1 MNSVL
6 RPLEAQSPAGSA
18 LDPGSA
24 AALESIRDLVR
35 GDLAAVDQAIRA
47 GLKSIVPLV
56 DQVAEHIIAGGGKR
70 LRPLLVVLAG
80 RACGASGAPAADGR
94 GPQPPPHIQAAAFI
108 EFIHTA
114 TLLHD
119 DVVDMSALRR
129 GRDTANEVFGN
140 QASVLVGDFVYS
152 RAFQMMAA
160 VRSQRVIE
168 IMAEATNV
176 IAEGEV
182 LQLMNARDPDTT
194 EERYLEVIHRKTA
207 RLFQAGAEVA
217 AVVSGAPP
225 DVQRALSRFGEHLGT
240 AYQLVDDVL
249 DYQSD
254 PETRGKNLGDDLAEG
269 KPTLPLIHALRET
282 DGPTRTLI
290 RSAIERGGREQ
301 LGTILRAIESTGGLK
316 YTARL
321 ARAEA
326 DQALA
331 ALGALTESP
340 FRAGLATLARFAIE
354 RKH

>member
-1 MNSVL
+1 MREES
-6 RPLEAQSPAGSA
+6 
-18 LDPGSA
+18 DPGSES
-24 AALESIRDLVR
+24 ALEAIRALVR
-35 GDLAAVDQAIRA
+35 PDLLAVDDAIRA

-80 RACGASGAPAADGR
+80 RACGAAA
-94 GPQPPPHIQAAAFI
+94 QTHIQAAAFI

-160 VRSQRVIE
+160 VRSERVIE

-194 EERYLEVIHRKTA
+194 EQRYLEVIHRKTA
-207 RLFQAGAEVA
+207 KLFQAGAEVA
-217 AVVSGAPP
+217 AVVSGAERP
-225 DVQRALSRFGEHLGT
+225 VQLALARFGKHLGT
-240 AYQLVDDVL
+240 AYQLIDDVL

-269 KPTLPLIHALRET
+269 KPTLPLIHAMRVGDAAT
-282 DGPTRTLI
+282 SRLI
-290 RSAIERGGREQ
+290 RTAIEGGGREQ
-301 LGTILRAIESTGGLK
+301 LGAILHSIESTGGLQ

-321 ARAEA
+321 AQAEA
-326 DQALA
+326 DQASAALSVLPDTPFRSGLA
-331 ALGALTESP
+331 ALT
-340 FRAGLATLARFAIE
+340 RFAIN

>member
-1 MNSVL
+1 MNTAL
-6 RPLEAQSPAGSA
+6 RPLETALAASRHPA
-18 LDPGSA
+18 PGSA
-24 AALESIRDLVR
+24 AALEAIRELVRPDLEAVDTAIRD
-35 GDLAAVDQAIRA
+35 
-47 GLKSIVPLV
+47 GLKSVVPLV
-56 DQVAEHIIAGGGKR
+56 DQIAEHIIAGGGKR

-80 RACGASGAPAADGR
+80 RACGSGSDPAAAGSA
-94 GPQPPPHIQAAAFI
+94 HIQAAAFI

-160 VRSQRVIE
+160 VHSQRVIE

-182 LQLMNARDPDTT
+182 LQLMNARDPGTT
-194 EERYLEVIHRKTA
+194 EQRYLEVIHRKTA
-207 RLFQAGAEVA
+207 QLFQAGAEVA
-217 AVVSGAPP
+217 AVVSGATPEA
-225 DVQRALSRFGEHLGT
+225 QRALARYGKHLGT

-254 PETRGKNLGDDLAEG
+254 PEARGKNLGDDLAEG
-269 KPTLPLIHALRET
+269 KPTLPLIHALREGDPAT
-282 DGPTRTLI
+282 VKLI
-290 RSAIERGGREQ
+290 RSAIEGGGREQ
-301 LGTILRAIESTGGLK
+301 LGAILNAIESTGGLE

-321 ARAEA
+321 AQTEA

-331 ALGALTESP
+331 ALAALPETP
-340 FRAGLATLARFAIE
+340 FRSGLAALARFAIE

>member
-1 MNSVL
+1 MSTAL
-6 RPLEAQSPAGSA
+6 RPQEAVGAAVRHPA
-18 LDPGSA
+18 PGSA
-24 AALESIRDLVR
+24 AALEAIRDLVR
-35 GDLAAVDQAIRA
+35 PDLEAVDAAIRN

-56 DQVAEHIIAGGGKR
+56 DQIAEHIIAGGGKR

-80 RACGASGAPAADGR
+80 RACGSNLEAGTAAAA
-94 GPQPPPHIQAAAFI
+94 HIQAAAFI

-194 EERYLEVIHRKTA
+194 EQRYLEVIHRKTA
-207 RLFQAGAEVA
+207 QLFQAGAEVA
-217 AVVSGAPP
+217 AVVSGALAPA
-225 DVQRALSRFGEHLGT
+225 QQALARYGKHLGT

-269 KPTLPLIHALRET
+269 KPTLPLIHALREGDAAT
-282 DGPTRTLI
+282 VRLI
-290 RSAIERGGREQ
+290 RTAIEGGGREQ
-301 LGTILRAIESTGGLK
+301 LGAILSAIESTGGLE

-321 ARAEA
+321 AQAEA

-331 ALGALTESP
+331 ALAALPETP
-340 FRAGLATLARFAIE
+340 FRSGLAALARFAIE
-354 RKH
+354 RRH

>member
-6 RPLEAQSPAGSA
+6 KAPDHSLAPASA
-18 LDPGSA
+18 PAPGSA
-24 AALESIRDLVR
+24 AALEAIRDLVR
-35 GDLAAVDQAIRA
+35 ADLAAVDESIRN
-47 GLKSIVPLV
+47 GLKSVVPLV
-56 DQVAEHIIAGGGKR
+56 DEIAEHIIGGGGKR

-80 RACGASGAPAADGR
+80 RACGAGIQVPGGTAPA
-94 GPQPPPHIQAAAFI
+94 HIQSAAFI

-119 DVVDMSALRR
+119 DVVDMSSLRR
-129 GRDTANEVFGN
+129 GRNTANEVFGN

-194 EERYLEVIHRKTA
+194 EQRYLEVIHRKTA
-207 RLFQAGAEVA
+207 QLFQAGAEVA
-217 AVVSGAPP
+217 AVVSGAPSEL
-225 DVQRALSRFGEHLGT
+225 QRALAEYGRHLGT

-249 DYQSD
+249 DYHSD

-269 KPTLPLIHALRET
+269 KPTLPLIHALRNSNAATTE
-282 DGPTRTLI
+282 LI
-290 RSAIERGGREQ
+290 RKAIAGDGLAQ
-301 LGTILRAIESTGGLK
+301 LGEILAAIESTGGLE

-321 ARAEA
+321 AQTEAEQA
-326 DQALA
+326 IAALA
-331 ALGALTESP
+331 ALPESP
-340 FRAGLATLARFAIE
+340 FRSGLAALARFAIE
-354 RKH
+354 RRH

>member
-1 MNSVL
+1 VPK
-6 RPLEAQSPAGSA
+6 PLESGVPVGDRI
-18 LDPGSA
+18 DPGSA
-24 AALESIRDLVR
+24 ASLEAVRALVR
-35 GDLAAVDQAIRA
+35 PDLTAVDAAIRA

-80 RACGASGAPAADGR
+80 RACGAAGQS
-94 GPQPPPHIQAAAFI
+94 HIQAAAFI

-194 EERYLEVIHRKTA
+194 EQRYLEVIHRKTA

-217 AVVSGAPP
+217 AVVSDAGR
-225 DVQRALSRFGEHLGT
+225 DVQQALARFGQHLGT
-240 AYQLVDDVL
+240 AYQLIDDVL

-269 KPTLPLIHALRET
+269 KPTLPLIHAMREGDAAT
-282 DGPTRTLI
+282 AKLI
-290 RSAIERGGREQ
+290 RAAIEGGGRDQ
-301 LGTILRAIESTGGLK
+301 LAQILHSIESTGGLK

-321 ARAEA
+321 AQAEA
-326 DQALA
+326 TEALA
-331 ALGALTESP
+331 ALSALPETPFRSGLAALT
-340 FRAGLATLARFAIE
+340 RFAVE

>member
-1 MNSVL
+1 LNTAL
-6 RPLEAQSPAGSA
+6 RPLEATLAAAAQPNAGST
-18 LDPGSA
+18 
-24 AALESIRDLVR
+24 AALEAIRELVR
-35 GDLAAVDQAIRA
+35 PDLAAVDATIRS
-47 GLKSIVPLV
+47 GLKSVVPLV
-56 DQVAEHIIAGGGKR
+56 DQIADYIIGGGGKR

-80 RACGASGAPAADGR
+80 RACGAGNPAAAPGVA
-94 GPQPPPHIQAAAFI
+94 HIQAAAFI

-182 LQLMNARDPDTT
+182 LQLMNARDPGTT
-194 EERYLEVIHRKTA
+194 EQRYLEVIHRKTA
-207 RLFQAGAEVA
+207 QLFQAGAEVG
-217 AVVSGAPP
+217 AVVSGATP
-225 DVQRALSRFGEHLGT
+225 DVQRALARYGKHLGT

-269 KPTLPLIHALRET
+269 KPTLPLIHALRTGGAEAAA
-282 DGPTRTLI
+282 LI
-290 RSAIERGGREQ
+290 RTAIASGGREQ
-301 LGTILRAIESTGGLK
+301 LAAILAAIESTGGLE

-321 ARAEA
+321 AQSEAEL
-326 DQALA
+326 ALA
-331 ALGALTESP
+331 ALAALPATP
-340 FRAGLATLARFAIE
+340 FRTGLAALARFAIE

>member
-1 MNSVL
+1 LDTVVRSLKV
-6 RPLEAQSPAGSA
+6 AGGTGQEIA
-18 LDPGSA
+18 PGSA
-24 AALESIRDLVR
+24 AALDQIRDLVR
-35 GDLAAVDQAIRA
+35 ADLAAVDESIRK

-80 RACGASGAPAADGR
+80 RACGARSDA
-94 GPQPPPHIQAAAFI
+94 HIQAAAFI

-160 VRSQRVIE
+160 VHSERVIE
-168 IMAEATNV
+168 IMSAATNV

-182 LQLMNARDPDTT
+182 LQLMHARNPDTT
-194 EERYLEVIHRKTA
+194 EQRYLEVIHRKTA
-207 RLFQAGAEVA
+207 QLFQAGAEVA
-217 AVVSGAPP
+217 AVVGGAERT
-225 DVQRALSRFGEHLGT
+225 VQQALARFGKHLGT

-269 KPTLPLIHALRET
+269 KPTLPLIHAMRVGDAAT
-282 DGPTRTLI
+282 ARLI
-290 RSAIERGGREQ
+290 REAIENGGREQ
-301 LGTILRAIESTGGLK
+301 LGSILHSIESTGGLE

-321 ARAEA
+321 AQAEA

-331 ALGALTESP
+331 ALAVLPDTPFRSGLAALT
-340 FRAGLATLARFAIE
+340 RFAIA